1 MAIHHYDYMI
11 VANPPASRNE
21 GSQESV
27 GYHVRPLPAS
37 TVSTDELTE
46 YMHQLEPS
54 LTRGTCI
61 AAVGALARALGELMA
76 DGHAVDIK
84 GIGTLRPRLSGVVT
98 EEARGLA
105 AHNVCV
111 SGTTFTPDEELLQLA
126 NEGRP
131 TLCRRGVGTMPD
143 DDVLQSFLQEHFAK
157 YDRLTRKVLVEHF
170 GITRDQA
177 VKLLHQL
184 VDEGCLVARGSR
196 ATAHYVK
203 G

>member
-21 GSQESV
+21 GSQEPV
-27 GYHVRPLPAS
+27 GYHVRPLPAN
-37 TVSTDELTE
+37 TVALEDLTE

-54 LTRGTCI
+54 LSQGTCI
-61 AAVGALARALGELMA
+61 SAVAALARALGELMA
-76 DGHAVDIK
+76 DGHAVDIR
-84 GIGTLRPRLSGVVT
+84 GIGTLRPRLSGEVT
-98 EEARGLA
+98 EEARGLTA
-105 AHNVCV
+105 RNVRV

-131 TLCRRGVGTMPD
+131 TLCRRGASTMPD
-143 DDVLQSFLQEHFAK
+143 DGALQSFLQEHFAK
-157 YDRLTRKVLVEHF
+157 HDRLTRKALVERF

-184 VDEGCLVARGSR
+184 VGEGRLMARGSR

-203 G
+203 A